1 MSTCRTSEDRALLG
15 KVLTLRRVLTE
26 HHSGTHDD
34 NDDDSGG
41 GGGDDDDDDVNNNCI
56 NPALPQKY
64 TTSRNRIVWCLL
76 CFLEMAFVQSTNFG
90 GHIAAFNRFNS
101 ISITAH
107 KTRPYPAKVR
117 AKICTR
123 VRRPEIVE
131 EQRTGRG
138 CKIIVIVDVETPGGL

>member
-1 MSTCRTSEDRALLG
+1 M
-15 KVLTLRRVLTE
+15 LTLRRVLTE

-34 NDDDSGG
+34 DDDDSCGG
-41 GGGDDDDDDVNNNCI
+41 GDDDDDDDDDVNNNRI
-56 NPALPQKY
+56 NPALPQKN
-64 TTSRNRIVWCLL
+64 TTARKRIVWCLL

-90 GHIAAFNRFNS
+90 GHIAAINRFNS

-131 EQRTGRG
+131 KQRTGRG
-138 CKIIVIVDVETPGGL
+138 CKIIVIIDVETPGGL

>member
-1 MSTCRTSEDRALLG
+1 MSTCGTSEDRALLG

-26 HHSGTHDD
+26 HHSGTRVDD
-34 NDDDSGG
+34 DDDSG
-41 GGGDDDDDDVNNNCI
+41 GGGDDDDDDDDDVNNNRI

-64 TTSRNRIVWCLL
+64 TTARNRIVWYLL

-101 ISITAH
+101 ISIAAH

-117 AKICTR
+117 ANIRSK
-123 VRRPEIVE
+123 VRRPDIVE
-131 EQRTGRG
+131 
-138 CKIIVIVDVETPGGL
+138 